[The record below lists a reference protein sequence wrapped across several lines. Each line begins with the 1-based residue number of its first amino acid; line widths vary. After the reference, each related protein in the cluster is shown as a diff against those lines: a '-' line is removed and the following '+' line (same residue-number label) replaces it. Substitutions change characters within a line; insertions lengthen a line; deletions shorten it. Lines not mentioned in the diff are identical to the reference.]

1 MPTEAERFALSYRER
16 KSADLV
22 VNDFAAIKL
31 CPNLKT
37 SKLPG
42 CNPGRPDGWS
52 VDASAALPGFT
63 PSTAPSRGLKMK
75 DCWQSFPRC
84 LLASLAVLLAPTT
97 WACSPIRTIGIV
109 FERNSAT
116 VPAKEVLKLANW
128 TAMLRLQYPN
138 RESLFLSTQAAFGEH
153 DASNLGVKRARNVAR
168 VLREDLQ
175 FDVREVDLP
184 TKGYVAAIPAP
195 EGSDLVKRVN
205 IDFLPA
211 CPHECPCQKGDPL
224 YKPAALQR

>member
-1 MPTEAERFALSYRER
+1 
-16 KSADLV
+16 
-22 VNDFAAIKL
+22 
-31 CPNLKT
+31 
-37 SKLPG
+37 
-42 CNPGRPDGWS
+42 
-52 VDASAALPGFT
+52 
-63 PSTAPSRGLKMK
+63 MK

-138 RESLFLSTQAAFGEH
+138 RESLFLSTQAAFGER

-168 VLREDLQ
+168 VLREDL
-175 FDVREVDLP
+175 
-184 TKGYVAAIPAP
+184 
-195 EGSDLVKRVN
+195 
-205 IDFLPA
+205 
-211 CPHECPCQKGDPL
+211 
-224 YKPAALQR
+224 

>member
-1 MPTEAERFALSYRER
+1 MKRYRQ
-16 KSADLV
+16 
-22 VNDFAAIKL
+22 
-31 CPNLKT
+31 T
-37 SKLPG
+37 
-42 CNPGRPDGWS
+42 
-52 VDASAALPGFT
+52 
-63 PSTAPSRGLKMK
+63 
-75 DCWQSFPRC
+75 FPRY
-84 LLASLAVLLAPTT
+84 LLASLAVLLVPAT
-97 WACSPIRTIGIV
+97 WACSPSRSIGVV

-168 VLREDLQ
+168 VLKEDLQ
-175 FDVREVDLP
+175 FDVREVELP

-195 EGSDLVKRVN
+195 EGSDMVKRVD

-224 YKPAALQR
+224 YKPQVPQ

>member
-1 MPTEAERFALSYRER
+1 MKGCWPT
-16 KSADLV
+16 
-22 VNDFAAIKL
+22 
-31 CPNLKT
+31 
-37 SKLPG
+37 
-42 CNPGRPDGWS
+42 
-52 VDASAALPGFT
+52 
-63 PSTAPSRGLKMK
+63 
-75 DCWQSFPRC
+75 FPRY
-84 LLASLAVLLAPTT
+84 LLASLALLLAPAA
-97 WACSPIRTIGIV
+97 WACSPSRSIGVV

-153 DASNLGVKRARNVAR
+153 DASDLGVKRARNVAR

-175 FDVREVDLP
+175 FDVREVHLP
-184 TKGYVAAIPAP
+184 TKGYVAAMPAP
-195 EGSDLVKRVN
+195 EGSDLVKRVD

-224 YKPAALQR
+224 YKPPAPQR